1 MAPGAM
7 RWVLRAAAA
16 SLARAA
22 GVGAAV
28 VGAGVGAGVVGAGV
42 VGAGVGAQ
50 PPATCLTPHDVDAHW
65 LPSNALQPS
74 QPPYSVT
81 STTPSSTHQP
91 RS

>member
-42 VGAGVGAQ
+42 VGADGGADVVGTGVGAMHEQ
-50 PPATCLTPHDVDAHW
+50 KMYRSSDVSTPNVATAVL
-65 LPSNALQPS
+65 
-74 QPPYSVT
+74 
-81 STTPSSTHQP
+81 
-91 RS
+91 

>member
-50 PPATCLTPHDVDAHW
+50 PPATCLTPHDVDTHGVR
-65 LPSNALQPS
+65 LNVVESR
-74 QPPYSVT
+74 T
-81 STTPSSTHQP
+81 SE
-91 RS
+91 RRAI